1 MRGITYSKPNLLR
14 FDDPGICAC
23 VCVYVCVCVS
33 RSVMSNSVT
42 PWTTASQAILS
53 MEFSRQKY
61 WSGLPFS
68 SPGDPDPGIKPR
80 SPALQVDSLWSEPP
94 GKPN

>member
-61 WSGLPFS
+61 WSG
-68 SPGDPDPGIKPR
+68 
-80 SPALQVDSLWSEPP
+80 
-94 GKPN
+94 